1 MFATIGEKVL
11 KPCSDF
17 VFAFSVF
24 CFPGALD
31 NEVSGENVG
40 QWDVLNSPVI
50 CRIDN
55 RWAKL
60 FTRRHSKAW
69 GFQKGVRALL

>member
-40 QWDVLNSPVI
+40 Q
-50 CRIDN
+50 
-55 RWAKL
+55 
-60 FTRRHSKAW
+60 
-69 GFQKGVRALL
+69 